1 VTAEFKLS
9 LLECDRSDPLA
20 DFFDAR
26 AAITLRGVSHET
38 AFVVA
43 GRDLQAFATD
53 LGRLAPGADA
63 SALLLGGWDAERCLR
78 LQVTHAGRSDAA
90 VARVWM
96 DSDGPADSL
105 RSNVETEF
113 VVPFAALM
121 RFSMDIHQLVEQ
133 RTLGDVTLTAEAD
146 GNE

>member
-9 LLECDRSDPLA
+9 LLDCDRSDPLA

-26 AAITLRGVSHET
+26 AAITVRGVSHET

-43 GRDLQAFATD
+43 GRDLLAFATG
-53 LGRLAPGADA
+53 LAGLAPAADA

-78 LQVTHAGRSDAA
+78 LQVTRAERSDAG
-90 VARVWM
+90 VVRVWM
-96 DSDGPADSL
+96 DSDDSADSL
-105 RSNVETEF
+105 QSNVETEF
-113 VVPFAALM
+113 VVPLAALT

-133 RTLGDVTLTAEAD
+133 RALGDATLTGEAD